1 MYLCSI
7 FVKKKFTQIFLFI
20 FSSSDTSPQATPGGG
35 GKFGFKETVNVGY
48 KDTEDD
54 SPPPPTLPPRNYRAS
69 NRTGSHSNSSSMSGS
84 GMERRPLPPLP
95 QKQVSPQTP
104 HQTSMVQKQISSTVT
119 SYTSGGSGDLTQDY
133 DSTPKADYYADQL
146 RAQAR
151 RLSQNQPTMLN
162 AARYQSKALP
172 EMKTNIIKSRPVDG
186 QPRPQEARPISAASA
201 TSSGGSVHSPT
212 SPQELSPQSSSAQ
225 LPPTLYRTSEFDRG
239 LNFIGITTENGAQSS
254 SSDSLLSPS
263 SSSLVN
269 SSPSPLSAQ
278 DFNAN
283 HRNKNDSLSSSDN
296 TTQITSPG
304 RHHQDYPSDH
314 HMTSP
319 VVRERL
325 LGNMVT
331 PDLPPPPT
339 PVTGDNTSVALM
351 DETFTP
357 PPLPSPLGGALDEQR
372 KRRSVDD
379 ENTPNRYVVLLFP
392 FQHNCG
398 DMGSQKSNVG
408 FTFLYFIR
416 VQQRPKIF
424 LS

>member
-1 MYLCSI
+1 
-7 FVKKKFTQIFLFI
+7 
-20 FSSSDTSPQATPGGG
+20 
-35 GKFGFKETVNVGY
+35 
-48 KDTEDD
+48 
-54 SPPPPTLPPRNYRAS
+54 
-69 NRTGSHSNSSSMSGS
+69 
-84 GMERRPLPPLP
+84 MERRPLPPLP

-104 HQTSMVQKQISSTVT
+104 HQTSMVQNQISSTVT

-186 QPRPQEARPISAASA
+186 QPRPQEARPISAASV
-201 TSSGGSVHSPT
+201 TSSVGSLNSPT
-212 SPQELSPQSSSAQ
+212 SPQELSPQSSSTQ

-254 SSDSLLSPS
+254 SSDSLTSPS

-283 HRNKNDSLSSSDN
+283 HRNKNDSLSVSDT
-296 TTQITSPG
+296 TTQISSPG

-339 PVTGDNTSVALM
+339 PLTGDNTSTALM

-357 PPLPSPLGGALDEQR
+357 PPLPSPLGGALDEHR
-372 KRRSVDD
+372 KRRSVD
-379 ENTPNRYVVLLFP
+379 EEGTPNRYVAFICSIP
-392 FQHNCG
+392 AQQCRR
-398 DMGSQKSNVG
+398 DTSQNPTFA
-408 FTFLYFIR
+408 FTRKCCVLYFVAI
-416 VQQRPKIF
+416 QQRVKS
-424 LS
+424 LSLLIPTLKSQRYCSMLNIEYNSNSFSVVFGYNYYSQYISTQGRFNK